1 MWSPALSMDPGHN
14 VSEPLP
20 VLFYIHGG
28 SLVSGNGD
36 YNFKGLKGE
45 GIVVVSINYRLNV
58 QGTPRYH
65 SAVAARLLGSNVP
78 RKECIRSAAILSEH
92 GTSHHST
99 RDLVGTLGGACG
111 GACRLSCT

>member
-1 MWSPALSMDPGHN
+1 MDSGHN
-14 VSEPLP
+14 VSKPLP

-36 YNFKGLKGE
+36 YYFKGLKGE

-65 SAVAARLLGSNVP
+65 SAVAARLLGSKVP
-78 RKECIRSAAILSEH
+78 RKESIQSIRSAAILGEH
-92 GTSHHST
+92 GTAHHST
-99 RDLVGTLGGACG
+99 RDVAGTLGGACG
-111 GACRLSCT
+111 GTCRLSCT